1 MQAVA
6 VSPTIQQAVMAD
18 DDLDALLKLAEEA
31 DGDTIDCSAPPA
43 QPAATATT
51 STAAEEADPL
61 LDLADALFSDDQP
74 QSAAEPHV
82 QQQTPTV
89 SRTAAPAKPT
99 LCSTR
104 AFSTATPGSSSRHAA
119 PHSSASAIKSA
130 AGMPRQQP
138 EVQHYVEKLTGL
150 KIKLPR
156 VSGVV
161 LKERYRSVTCVPVSK
176 AQ

>member
-1 MQAVA
+1 
-6 VSPTIQQAVMAD
+6 MAE

-31 DGDTIDCSAPPA
+31 DGDVMEVSAPPD

-51 STAAEEADPL
+51 TAAAEQADPL
-61 LDLADALFSDDQP
+61 LDLADALFSEEQP
-74 QSAAEPHV
+74 QSAAEPPV
-82 QQQTPTV
+82 QQQTPPVT
-89 SRTAAPAKPT
+89 STAAFAKPT

-104 AFSTATPGSSSRHAA
+104 AFSTATPGSSIRAA
-119 PHSSASAIKSA
+119 GAHNSSASASKAA
-130 AGMPRQQP
+130 AGMPRQQQ

-161 LKERYRSVTCVPVSK
+161 LKERYRHVTCVPVSK